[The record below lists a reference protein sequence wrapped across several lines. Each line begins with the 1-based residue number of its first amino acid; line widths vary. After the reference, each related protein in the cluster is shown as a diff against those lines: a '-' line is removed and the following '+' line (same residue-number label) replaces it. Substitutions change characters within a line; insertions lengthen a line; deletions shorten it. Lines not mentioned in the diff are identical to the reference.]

1 MSVTLESL
9 VIDTDQSRDRRDGSG
24 VQTLRPFIA
33 LKRLSVQSHILFG
46 DRGDPLFI
54 TQDDGDDVGLDMM
67 LLTEFLPMG
76 LQQLQMSCWT
86 DGQEDWEPQW
96 GSLIAL
102 LLEKLMQ
109 AGLCALPERHHITVD
124 HPARDQG
131 FRGMAYN
138 IALVYRWEDDKPER
152 ISYSNGQRNLSLG
165 YTKQTD
171 CEICV

>member
-33 LKRLSVQSHILFG
+33 LKRFNVQSHILFG

-76 LQQLQMSCWT
+76 VQQLQMSCWT

-138 IALVYRWEDDKPER
+138 IM
-152 ISYSNGQRNLSLG
+152 
-165 YTKQTD
+165 
-171 CEICV
+171 

>member
-9 VIDTDQSRDRRDGSG
+9 VIDTDQSGDRRDGSG

-46 DRGDPLFI
+46 DRGDPLFM
-54 TQDDGDDVGLDMM
+54 TQDDGNDVGLDMI
-67 LLTEFLPMG
+67 LLTKFLPMG
-76 LQQLQMSCWT
+76 LQQLQTTCWT
-86 DGQEDWEPQW
+86 DRQEDWEPQW

-102 LLEKLMQ
+102 PLEKLMQ

-138 IALVYRWEDDKPER
+138 TI
-152 ISYSNGQRNLSLG
+152 
-165 YTKQTD
+165 
-171 CEICV
+171 